1 MDGHCD
7 APLGRTALDGKPT
20 PDGASS
26 CPHTAPADEGFP
38 GIAGHDGDDA
48 TNGWKAGAAVVEALA
63 PTGDINAATASAIVH
78 DTGPQRRADVVLR
91 IPMFPPEMTQAEK

>member
-1 MDGHCD
+1 
-7 APLGRTALDGKPT
+7 
-20 PDGASS
+20 
-26 CPHTAPADEGFP
+26 
-38 GIAGHDGDDA
+38 
-48 TNGWKAGAAVVEALA
+48 VVEALA